1 MTNFQANPET
11 NRLRWLTPERAV
23 LVLPFVAGLV
33 ASLALASTVLT
44 PLSLSVKEKQQQVDD
59 LRALRD
65 ELPLLQSQ
73 LNASNLQ
80 LKQRREQQRDLL
92 NLVAGVSELDT
103 FLAELNDLAD
113 QIGVNITRA
122 EPGEIEL
129 YQPQALPVGDGA
141 ASPPAAAGG
150 EGTASSD
157 PLLREGLERR
167 SAQLGVSGSFTQ
179 LLTFMR
185 ALERLQVFVEI
196 SDLSLIQS
204 SSSAQQDDQ
213 LPKSSLELALTLSA
227 YGRQADLAKNG
238 VKIQ

>member
-1 MTNFQANPET
+1 MTNFQANPDSS
-11 NRLRWLTPERAV
+11 RLRWLTPERAV

-33 ASLALASTVLT
+33 ASVALASLVLT
-44 PLSLSVKEKQQQVDD
+44 PLSLSVKEKRQQVDD
-59 LRALRD
+59 LSLLRD
-65 ELPLLQSQ
+65 ALPLLQSQ

-80 LKQRREQQRDLL
+80 LKQRRAQQRDLL

-113 QIGVNITRA
+113 QIGVQITRA
-122 EPGEIEL
+122 EPGDIEL
-129 YQPQALPVGDGA
+129 YQPQALPVSDGA
-141 ASPPAAAGG
+141 DSPPPAAGG

-179 LLTFMR
+179 LLAFMR
-185 ALERLQVFVEI
+185 ALEQLQVFVEI
-196 SDLSLIQS
+196 SDLSLVQTS
-204 SSSAQQDDQ
+204 STSEDGQ

-227 YGRQADLAKNG
+227 YGRQADIAKNG

>member
-1 MTNFQANPET
+1 M
-11 NRLRWLTPERAV
+11 

-33 ASLALASTVLT
+33 ASVALASLVLT
-44 PLSLSVKEKQQQVDD
+44 PLSLSVKEKRQQVDD
-59 LRALRD
+59 LSLLRD
-65 ELPLLQSQ
+65 ALPLLQSQ

-80 LKQRREQQRDLL
+80 LKQRRAQQRDLL

-113 QIGVNITRA
+113 QIGVQITRA
-122 EPGEIEL
+122 EPGDIEL
-129 YQPQALPVGDGA
+129 YQPQALPVSDGA
-141 ASPPAAAGG
+141 DSPPPAAGG

-179 LLTFMR
+179 LLAFMR
-185 ALERLQVFVEI
+185 ALEQLQVFVEI
-196 SDLSLIQS
+196 SDLSLVQTS
-204 SSSAQQDDQ
+204 STSEDGQ

-227 YGRQADLAKNG
+227 YGRQADIAKNG

>member
-1 MTNFQANPET
+1 M
-11 NRLRWLTPERAV
+11 

-33 ASLALASTVLT
+33 ASVALASLVLT
-44 PLSLSVKEKQQQVDD
+44 PLSLSVKEKRQQVDD
-59 LRALRD
+59 LSLLRD
-65 ELPLLQSQ
+65 ALPLLQSQ

-80 LKQRREQQRDLL
+80 LKQRRAQQRDLL

-113 QIGVNITRA
+113 QIGVQITTA
-122 EPGEIEL
+122 QPGDIEL
-129 YQPQALPVGDGA
+129 YQPQALSVSDGS
-141 ASPPAAAGG
+141 ASPPPAAGG

-179 LLTFMR
+179 LLAFMR
-185 ALERLQVFVEI
+185 ALEQLQVFVEI
-196 SDLSLIQS
+196 SDLSLVQTS
-204 SSSAQQDDQ
+204 STSEDGQ

-227 YGRQADLAKNG
+227 YGRQADIAKNG